1 MMLNDEVMQNLLCHY
16 CMRNF
21 TLEQQA
27 QVMQMFEDMIREAK
41 GANIYATISELLDE

>member
-16 CMRNF
+16 YMRNF
-21 TLEQQA
+21 NIEQQS
-27 QVMQMFEDMIREAK
+27 QIMQMFEDMIREAK